1 MPLPTT
7 RLLSLPLESHLFKSG
22 LTPAEMFQKIRKPQ
36 GSFYLSG
43 GDQASPLNQKIVMG
57 VGQVFACSYGEF
69 KSWLQTWA
77 GAAPFEYGFLVQ
89 LDYEAIYEMEPK
101 LAQCKSDEP
110 TIYGILPEVLI
121 TYDLPR
127 QTYTLIASK
136 TQIAHIIHS
145 LSPNSPTYPQSYP
158 QLALT
163 NFQANS
169 TKNDFINRVHKVQEY
184 IAAGDIFQCNLSQ
197 GFSGQVGDSNAD
209 YFKIFQD
216 LQAIN
221 PSPFGAYAAFEN
233 RVVVSNSPEKL
244 FSVDANRNIQTRP
257 IAGTYPIAQQ
267 ASELLLNPKEQA
279 EHLMLIDLERNDLG
293 RVCETGTV
301 VVDELMTTETYSHVR
316 HIVSNVCGR
325 LKNSV
330 TAAQILE
337 ALFPGGTITGV
348 PKIRCME
355 IIHELEQVSRKA
367 YTGSLGM
374 IYADGRMDLNIL
386 IRSILV
392 EGKNLTCRF
401 GAGIVAD
408 SNPLLEY
415 EETLHKASAIFEVL
429 GVNLANMDSQW
440 NL

>member
-1 MPLPTT
+1 MFHFQT
-7 RLLSLPLESHLFKSG
+7 FKSA
-22 LTPAEMFQKIRKPQ
+22 LTPTQIFQKMKKSS

-43 GDQASPLNQKIVMG
+43 GANASLLNQKIIMG
-57 VGQVFACSYGEF
+57 VGQAFACSYNEF
-69 KSWLQTWA
+69 KTWLQSHWA
-77 GAAPFEYGFLVQ
+77 GVEPSEYGFLLQ
-89 LDYEAIYEMEPK
+89 LDYEAVYEMEPK
-101 LAQCKSDEP
+101 LTKLKSDNP
-110 TIYGILPEVLI
+110 TVHGIWPEYLI

-127 QTYTLIASK
+127 QTYTLMASK
-136 TQIAHIIHS
+136 SQISALIHS
-145 LSPNSPTYPQSYP
+145 LSPNTPTYPQSYP
-158 QLALT
+158 QFALS

-169 TKNDFINRVHKVQEY
+169 TKNDFINRVHKVQGY

-197 GFSGQVGDSNAD
+197 GFGGTVGEAGAN
-209 YFKIFQD
+209 YFELFQN
-216 LQAIN
+216 LQTIN
-221 PSPFGAYAAFEN
+221 PSPFGAYAEFQN
-233 RVVVSNSPEKL
+233 RVVISNSPERL
-244 FSVDANRNIQTRP
+244 FAVDAQRNIQTRP

-293 RVCETGTV
+293 RVCQTGTV
-301 VVDELMTTETYSHVR
+301 VVDELMTTESYSHVR

-325 LKNSV
+325 LKKSV
-330 TAAQILE
+330 TADQILE

-355 IIHELEQVSRKA
+355 IIHELEQEPRKA

-392 EGKNLTCRF
+392 DGKNLSCRF

-408 SNPLLEY
+408 SHPQREY
-415 EETLHKASAIFEVL
+415 EETLHKARAIFEVL
-429 GVNLANMDSQW
+429 RVNHSKMNSI
-440 NL
+440 